1 MAMDPLAEKSR
12 KWSPYNYALNNPMRF
27 IDPDGMEATSS
38 PDNFYF
44 TKTGELVRYE
54 NNDEPD
60 KVFVAK
66 NDEQV
71 YENISNP
78 EKQEYDQVEMSDE
91 KVQKLMD
98 TNGFKKV
105 TEKETVEV
113 QTMITYTSDAD
124 GKARVGSK
132 DETVNKVLDQETMYV
147 DKGKSLKDVK
157 TDQLLNINRTN
168 NGDYMIETNV
178 VKKTYDYNNRNP
190 NKNADKIAKGISI
203 LFNLFRVLK

>member
-1 MAMDPLAEKSR
+1 
-12 KWSPYNYALNNPMRF
+12 MRF
-27 IDPDGMEATSS
+27 IDPDGMEAAPS

-60 KVFVAK
+60 QVFIAK

-91 KVQKLMD
+91 KIQKLMD
-98 TNGFKKV
+98 TNGFQKV

-113 QTMITYTSDAD
+113 QTMTTYTSDAD

-132 DETVNKVLDQETMYV
+132 DEIVNKVLDQETMYV

-157 TDQLLNINRTN
+157 TDQLLNINRTT

-178 VKKTYDYNNRNP
+178 VKKTYDYNNRNF

-203 LFNLFRVLK
+203 LFISSS